1 MGFWPLTLTPE
12 VFTGNPAT
20 VNDPYYATGTAGASF
35 PGPNGARMPLG
46 TPVMQLSA
54 PGAASLSYPQQR
66 LRYRYVR
73 LNYTTAPP
81 SGLLAGGPVY
91 WKDNTFTVVTTN
103 SAEAMYGLGN
113 PLNFIAGVLLNA
125 NATNGNFIMIQT
137 YGYNAAVVVTSSGT
151 AAGDW
156 IIGFS
161 STNQATN
168 RVASGTAPTQTPLGI
183 ALSAYSNGLAPTLV
197 WVGTDG

>member
-20 VNDPYYATGTAGASF
+20 VNDPYNAMATSTV
-35 PGPNGARMPLG
+35 GPNGARMPLG

-54 PGAASLSYPQQR
+54 PGAAQLSYPQQR

-81 SGLLAGGPVY
+81 SGLIAGGPVY

-103 SAEAMYGLGN
+103 AAEAMYGLGN

-125 NATNGNFIMIQT
+125 QATNGNFIMIQT
-137 YGYNAAVVVTSSGT
+137 YGYNAGVVVTSLT
-151 AAGDW
+151 VAGDW
-156 IIGFS
+156 VIGS
-161 STNQATN
+161 STSTNQATS
-168 RVASGTAPTQTPLGI
+168 RVASGVAPTQVPLGI